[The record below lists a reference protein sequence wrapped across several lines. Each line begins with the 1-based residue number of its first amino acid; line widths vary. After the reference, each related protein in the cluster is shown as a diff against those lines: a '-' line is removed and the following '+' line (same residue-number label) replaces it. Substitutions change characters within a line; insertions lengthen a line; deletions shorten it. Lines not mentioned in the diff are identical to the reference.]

1 MTAIRRVS
9 QGLEVKKNLEGPSG
23 LGSRQQSGWSQNM
36 RLGLDLLQGA
46 HQTDSKEPSQ
56 GQVFSQQLVTLIL
69 TSRLSSSYICDPFS
83 CSQGRVRSLVKRTRM
98 QAWADLLVIVLLPCQ
113 RILTLP
119 FRSHA
124 LSENLDFLL
133 FSVLQG
139 VQSHVLMSL
148 SPCLAASYTCV
159 VIDDIQ
165 DKKFSE
171 VPGNALTHSF
181 TLCFDFFFFL

>member
-1 MTAIRRVS
+1 M
-9 QGLEVKKNLEGPSG
+9 
-23 LGSRQQSGWSQNM
+23 
-36 RLGLDLLQGA
+36 
-46 HQTDSKEPSQ
+46 
-56 GQVFSQQLVTLIL
+56 
-69 TSRLSSSYICDPFS
+69 
-83 CSQGRVRSLVKRTRM
+83 
-98 QAWADLLVIVLLPCQ
+98 IVLLPCQ

-181 TLCFDFFFFL
+181 TLCFDFFFFLVSSCFLK